1 MMNTIKI
8 KNSKATA
15 FVAKTFESILVI
27 GYILFEELIWNI
39 FAKPIYQ
46 YFKSLIVIEPLKNIF
61 LEMNRF
67 LLLVVFIFI
76 LLIAESA
83 GLLAGFYFIEGY
95 IFTGILVYLLKIP
108 VAAFTF
114 WLFDLTKPQLMTFN
128 WLKATYEWIISIID
142 KLLSSA
148 IHVYIKAR
156 MIAIRLRVKQ
166 LIAQYFGEAGFI
178 ASVNSHYKVIEP
190 YIVSFMKR

>member
-1 MMNTIKI
+1 MNTIKI
-8 KNSKATA
+8 NNSKAKV
-15 FVAKTFESILVI
+15 FVTKAVESILVI
-27 GYILFEELIWNI
+27 GYILFEELVWNI
-39 FAKPIYQ
+39 FAKPVYQ
-46 YFKSLIVIEPLKNIF
+46 YFKSLIAIEPLKMTF

-67 LLLVVFIFI
+67 LLLAVFIFI

-114 WLFDLTKPQLMTFN
+114 WLFELTKPQLMTFY
-128 WLKATYEWIISIID
+128 WLKTAYEWVMYIID

-148 IHVYIKAR
+148 IHVYINAR
-156 MIAIRLRVKQ
+156 IMAIRLKLKQ
-166 LIAQYFGEAGFI
+166 LLHQYFGEAGFL
-178 ASVNSHYKVIEP
+178 ASVKSHYKVFKP
-190 YIVSFMKR
+190 YIASFLKR